1 MSPQNEW
8 AGIKEKEKK
17 FKIRSKEMGSYLG
30 FSTPSGR
37 GFAMYS

>member
-17 FKIRSKEMGSYLG
+17 FKIRSKETGSYLD
-30 FSTPSGR
+30 FATPSGI
-37 GFAMYS
+37 GFARYG